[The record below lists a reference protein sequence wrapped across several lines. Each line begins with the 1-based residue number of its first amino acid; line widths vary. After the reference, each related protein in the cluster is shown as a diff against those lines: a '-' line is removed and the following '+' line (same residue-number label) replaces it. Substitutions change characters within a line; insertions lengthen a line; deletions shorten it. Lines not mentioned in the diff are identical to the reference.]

1 MEFFKN
7 FYKEDKIVGLCAF
20 KKKKSISFKSTAST
34 KYDASS
40 FFGDGRFNPNMFR

>member
-20 KKKKSISFKSTAST
+20 KKKDYYVFKFSNNDRSE
-34 KYDASS
+34 SS
-40 FFGDGRFNPNMFR
+40 KFFGDLKVTPNMFR

>member
-20 KKKKSISFKSTAST
+20 KKKKSMSLKFTPND
-34 KYDASS
+34 KYDTST
-40 FFGDGRFNPNMFR
+40 FFGNGRFNPNMFR

>member
-20 KKKKSISFKSTAST
+20 KKKQPMNFKFTASD
-34 KYDASS
+34 KYGTVS
-40 FFGDGRFNPNMFR
+40 FFGDAHFTPNMFR